1 MSTARPPADRSTLA
15 RVVRAVRAAALAAA
29 LLFVPAAPAAFAGGA
44 GDAFVGDPRD
54 AVAEG
59 VRLERGRKW
68 GDAIRHYSAALEEF
82 APDGAE
88 ATGPGP
94 VRSLEYGLR
103 RSKIHFGIH
112 RRYDDPSFTGEM
124 LNRSADS
131 VLSLYAEV
139 LAQVRRNYVEPVG
152 ATSFVAHGTESLYL
166 ALSDKKFL
174 AANLP
179 AADTPRGRAA
189 VTRYRGVL
197 RDEFWN
203 APVREGEEVAKVR
216 RACSLGRSLCGLSET
231 AVALEYLAGGTNAL
245 DDYSMFM
252 TPDRLGAM
260 YGNIEGNFVGIGIE
274 IEAEGGR
281 GQYLRRIL
289 PGSPAEEGGAKAG
302 EYISAIGG
310 IDCRDLT
317 TDEAAKLLRGP
328 EFSQLDL
335 ELTDAAGVTRSGR
348 FVRRTVEVKSVERA
362 VMLSPRE
369 GIGYIRMA
377 GFQETT
383 AREMDDALNRLRRQG
398 MTKLIWDLR
407 GNPGGLLDAA
417 VEVLDRFIDRGT
429 LVSTRGP
436 AVDQTQTFRARPEN
450 TLRDLELVLLVDGD
464 SASASEIVAGCLKD
478 HGRGTIVGR
487 TTYGKWSVQSIIDL
501 DRTYRGTGLKLTTAK
516 FYSPHDGNYAGIGLD
531 PDVSVPEH
539 GPADLFAAA
548 DPGSP
553 GETTTAYRGGRI
565 ATGPGGEPL
574 PQTSLPLDEQ
584 ADIAAALRVL
594 RR

>member
-1 MSTARPPADRSTLA
+1 MPSATTPTRWTGSPRTAPSPT
-15 RVVRAVRAAALAAA
+15 
-29 LLFVPAAPAAFAGGA
+29 GA
-44 GDAFVGDPRD
+44 
-54 AVAEG
+54 
-59 VRLERGRKW
+59 
-68 GDAIRHYSAALEEF
+68 
-82 APDGAE
+82 
-88 ATGPGP
+88 GP

-112 RRYDDPSFTGEM
+112 RRYDDPSFTGDL
-124 LNRSADS
+124 LNRPASAI
-131 VLSLYAEV
+131 LSLYAEV
-139 LAQVRRNYVEPVG
+139 LDQVRRNYVEPVG

-166 ALSDKKFL
+166 ALSDRKFL
-174 AANLP
+174 GANLP
-179 AADTPRGRAA
+179 DADGPRGREA
-189 VTRYRGVL
+189 VARYRAVL

-203 APVREGEEVAKVR
+203 APVREGEELTKVR
-216 RACSLGRSLCGLSET
+216 RACTLGRTLCGLSET

-281 GQYLRRIL
+281 GQLLRKVL
-289 PGSPAEEGGAKAG
+289 PNSPAEEGGARAG

-310 IDCRDLT
+310 VDCRDLT

-328 EFSQLDL
+328 EFSDL
-335 ELTDAAGVTRSGR
+335 ELELTAADGSTRRGR
-348 FVRRTVEVKSVERA
+348 FVRRTVEVHSVEEAR
-362 VMLSPRE
+362 MLSARD
-369 GIGYIRMA
+369 GVGYIRMA

-383 AREMDDALNRLRRQG
+383 AREMDRALDSLRRQG

-436 AVDQTQTFRARPEN
+436 AIGQTQTFRARPEN
-450 TLRDLELVLLVDGD
+450 TIRDLEIVLLVDGD

-501 DRTYRGTGLKLTTAK
+501 DNAGRGTGLRLTTAK
-516 FYSPHDGNYAGIGLD
+516 FYSPHDGNYAEIGLE
-531 PDVSVPEH
+531 PDVAVPEY
-539 GPADLFAAA
+539 GSDSLFAAA
-548 DPGSP
+548 DPAWLDDDP
-553 GETTTAYRGGRI
+553 AGGVGLDRSAGYGPARV
-565 ATGPGGEPL
+565 ATGPTGEAV
-574 PQTSLPLDEQ
+574 PQTSLPLHEQ
-584 ADIAAALRVL
+584 ADVRAALRVF

>member
-1 MSTARPPADRSTLA
+1 MSTASRPPHSRVRRFA
-15 RVVRAVRAAALAAA
+15 RAAAALAAA
-29 LLFVPAAPAAFAGGA
+29 FLLAPAALAGPGTYA
-44 GDAFVGDPRD
+44 GTVED

-59 VRLERGRKW
+59 VRLERDRQW
-68 GDAIRHYSAALEEF
+68 GDAIRLYSSALDTF

-88 ATGPGP
+88 ATDAGP
-94 VRSLEYGLR
+94 VRSIEYGLR

-112 RRYDDPSFTGEM
+112 RRYEDPSFTDDLLG
-124 LNRSADS
+124 RSVDS
-131 VLSLYAEV
+131 VLGLYAEV
-139 LAQVRRNYVEPVG
+139 LSQVRRNYVEPIG

-166 ALSDKKFL
+166 ALSDRKFL
-174 AANLP
+174 LHNLP
-179 AADTPRGRAA
+179 DCDTDRRRSAIARFRGA
-189 VTRYRGVL
+189 L
-197 RDEFWN
+197 RDDYWN
-203 APVREGEEVAKVR
+203 RPVREGDEIATVR
-216 RACSLGRSLCGLSET
+216 RVCSLGESLCGIPPA

-245 DDYSMFM
+245 DDYSVFM
-252 TPDRLGAM
+252 TPHRLDAM

-274 IEAEGGR
+274 IESEGGR

-289 PGSPAEEGGAKAG
+289 PNSPAEAGGARAG

-310 IDCRDLT
+310 VDCRDMT

-328 EFSQLDL
+328 EHSELEL
-335 ELTDAAGVTRSGR
+335 ELTDADGATRRGR
-348 FVRRTVEVKSVERA
+348 FVRRTVEVHSVERA
-362 VMLSPRE
+362 EMLDRRA
-369 GIGYIRMA
+369 GVGYIRMT

-383 AREMDDALNRLRRQG
+383 AREMDAALASLRRQG

-417 VEVLDRFIDRGT
+417 VDVLDRFVDRGT

-436 AVDQTQTFRARPEN
+436 AVGQTQTFRARPDN
-450 TLRDLELVLLVDGD
+450 TLRDLKLVLLVDGD

-501 DRTYRGTGLKLTTAK
+501 DRAGRGTGLKLTTAK
-516 FYSPHDGNYAGIGLD
+516 FYSPGGGNYTDIGLD
-531 PDVSVPEH
+531 PDVAVPEH
-539 GPADLFAAA
+539 APDALFAAA

-553 GETTTAYRGGRI
+553 GEVSAGYRGGRV
-565 ATGPGGEPL
+565 AAGPGGEPL
-574 PQTSLPLDEQ
+574 PQTSLPLNEQ
-584 ADIAAALRVL
+584 ADIAAALRVF